1 MKIIFT
7 SQGVR
12 TINFHEELESKA
24 EDNLIDLQGER
35 VKEKQIRFYTQ
46 FQMRKYLNCSRTSYR
61 ILVKLHIKKRKLSAN
76 IISLKLHA
84 QPRTAADSSTPDFY
98 LNRQVLES
106 ALILVHFKAAAIS
119 LIKGDVTFWEL
130 SAHLS
135 MGRKGRELQNTLSI
149 ILLINLNQ
157 KRNTGKYLVNP
168 ETITTA
174 YFYGSMKVHSQFQL
188 FNSRPE
194 KLSSR
199 CQWTTRTLTPTP
211 DP

>member
-76 IISLKLHA
+76 IISPKLHA
-84 QPRTAADSSTPDFY
+84 QPWTAADSSTPDFY
-98 LNRQVLES
+98 LNRQVLET

-119 LIKGDVTFWEL
+119 LIKDVTFWEL

-149 ILLINLNQ
+149 ILLINPKTQ
-157 KRNTGKYLVNP
+157 QRAQGKKAFTKNL
-168 ETITTA
+168 
-174 YFYGSMKVHSQFQL
+174 
-188 FNSRPE
+188 
-194 KLSSR
+194 
-199 CQWTTRTLTPTP
+199 
-211 DP
+211 

>member
-12 TINFHEELESKA
+12 TINFHEELEFKA

-46 FQMRKYLNCSRTSYR
+46 FQMRKYLNCSRTSHR
-61 ILVKLHIKKRKLSAN
+61 ILVKLHIKKPLSAN

-84 QPRTAADSSTPDFY
+84 QQWTAEDSSMPDFY
-98 LNRQVLES
+98 LNRQILES

-130 SAHLS
+130 DAHLS
-135 MGRKGRELQNTLSI
+135 MARKWRELQNILSI
-149 ILLINLNQ
+149 ILLINPNQ
-157 KRNTGKYLVNP
+157 KRNIGKYLVNP
-168 ETITTA
+168 ETIITA
-174 YFYGSMKVHSQFQL
+174 YYYEPMEVHSQFQL

-194 KLSSR
+194 KLPSQ
-199 CQWTTRTLTPTP
+199 CQWTTPILTPTL